1 MHVTSVS
8 RKSGIF
14 VLIVAL
20 SLLVYTI
27 ALSGSLSWSNFGFA
41 QELNSYYAEL
51 TGDSEVPPV
60 STEATGNSTFQFT
73 EGNTELSYVVSVS
86 AIDNVIAAHI
96 HQGDETENGPIVLTL
111 YDESDQ
117 QQLPEG
123 DIAGVLTAGNATAAD
138 LEGPLSGQ
146 DLANLIGVINE
157 GDAYV
162 NVHTTDY
169 PEGEI
174 RGTIVNSSLIGV
186 PSIPPT

>member
-20 SLLVYTI
+20 SLLIYTI
-27 ALSGSLSWSNFGFA
+27 ALSGSLSWSNSGFA